1 MADIESEWTAQD
13 REQGGVRGTDSDFPP
28 PRLAPKTGAR
38 TWGTRRGGLECAE
51 TPSHCPLKGVF
62 FTVLQIYCTA
72 ESAFVSLPGCASEPV
87 PASLGGSKPT
97 TPRRVSQA
105 AWFSAGSDPTRS
117 RIIFQAATLRAPSG
131 GGPIARATE
140 HWGQK
145 QIRCAAD
152 FCRGFIPTVCANIN
166 TPTDFCPASK
176 SRLQRRQKRCS
187 NGPLLAAKSRNKI
200 LSSHPSGRK

>member
-1 MADIESEWTAQD
+1 M
-13 REQGGVRGTDSDFPP
+13 R
-28 PRLAPKTGAR
+28 KH
-38 TWGTRRGGLECAE
+38 
-51 TPSHCPLKGVF
+51 PSRCLLKAVF
-62 FTVLQIYCTA
+62 FYCTA
-72 ESAFVSLPGCASEPV
+72 EFASVSLTGCASEPV
-87 PASLGGSKPT
+87 PASLACSKPT
-97 TPRRVSQA
+97 FPRRVSQA
-105 AWFSAGSDPTRS
+105 AWFSAGSEPTRS

-176 SRLQRRQKRCS
+176 SRCTAKTKKVFQRSPPSGQVPQQNTVFTPQRAQVDR
-187 NGPLLAAKSRNKI
+187 KI
-200 LSSHPSGRK
+200 LASRFYEKASRQVRRELTASEEEGKHVQYEVF

>member
-1 MADIESEWTAQD
+1 MRKHLS
-13 REQGGVRGTDSDFPP
+13 RC
-28 PRLAPKTGAR
+28 L
-38 TWGTRRGGLECAE
+38 
-51 TPSHCPLKGVF
+51 LKAVF
-62 FTVLQIYCTA
+62 FYCTA
-72 ESAFVSLPGCASEPV
+72 EFAFASLTGCASEPAT
-87 PASLGGSKPT
+87 ASLGGSKPT
-97 TPRRVSQA
+97 IPRRVSQA
-105 AWFSAGSDPTRS
+105 AWFSAGSEPTRS

-187 NGPLLAAKSRNKI
+187 NDPLLAAKCRNKI
-200 LSSHPSGRK
+200 LSSRSSGRKWIERFPLA